1 MPGGS
6 PNFRIHEVRCGEEDR
21 GLQEPRW
28 RYRAVHALTTRCAL
42 LFVLLAGCA
51 SAPPQGPLRSLDPSV
66 NDHTVYSLTY
76 FAVKNRICGDI
87 RERELEE
94 DIARFFRDNPEAQI
108 YPAMHGT
115 GDQYAD
121 CVHNKPVSLCDATAE
136 DFRSVRVVMTQ
147 DPRLE
152 AFLSFEQLL
161 AERNRQCPPDASID
175 EQARRQHRVRLDPLA
190 CKKDQDWY
198 RSPLVEMARMMRVRN
213 PSYGTE
219 GYFCR
224 NNAGYEF
231 LRSHC
236 RDSLQGRRRQLA
248 RRHFWLPVQLGIEA
262 YLCPLAEPD
271 FNLQR

>member
-1 MPGGS
+1 
-6 PNFRIHEVRCGEEDR
+6 
-21 GLQEPRW
+21 
-28 RYRAVHALTTRCAL
+28 
-42 LFVLLAGCA
+42 
-51 SAPPQGPLRSLDPSV
+51 V
-66 NDHTVYSLTY
+66 NDQTVYSLTY

-94 DIARFFRDNPEAQI
+94 SIARFFRDNPEAQI
-108 YPAMHGT
+108 YPALHGT
-115 GDQYAD
+115 GDQYAH

-161 AERNRQCPPDASID
+161 AERNRLCPPDASIE
-175 EQARRQHRVRLDPLA
+175 EQARRQPRVRLDPMA
-190 CKKDQDWY
+190 CKKDHDWY
-198 RSPLVEMARMMRVRN
+198 RSPLVEMARMMRVQN

-231 LRSHC
+231 LLSHC
-236 RDSLQGRRRQLA
+236 RDSLRGRRRQLA
-248 RRHFWLPVQLGIEA
+248 RREFWLPVQLGIEA
-262 YLCPLAEPD
+262 YLCPLVEPD
-271 FNLQR
+271 FNQQR